1 VQCNILAWVEE
12 MNTIDQKEDVE
23 QSNTHQA
30 LILGLTLG
38 EEIIQFNKEIERLTG
53 YMRDEVL
60 HKKLGEI
67 LLPKESFE
75 LWKTLLESIRQTL
88 WVDDFVLPIK
98 TKYDKTYMI
107 SWTGFLIKDEKGSIK
122 DICLFGKPPKTEIIN
137 KQSTSILTT
146 APIQLKEEDGQIIAP
161 EPLPQP
167 KKREM
172 PMKQA
177 QKKIMFASE
186 KKTQD
191 EPINNAGEVYLEKPL
206 ETMKNIV
213 QNTSEQLN
221 SMNKSL
227 KELSRKYDTVSRR
240 LSELEKKDRRL
251 EKNHKNLG
259 KHMQLL
265 EDGYRRHTK
274 KQKNLKNTTFAEEPH
289 KNAEFTFF
297 SDPFG
302 FKRQNNEL
310 ALKKQQV
317 EVRTN
322 QLEAFEAQFM
332 NERKTFNARVEE
344 FSRWRE
350 KLELL
355 ESAIEKRRQ
364 ELIKQENVLLE
375 RAPSTTLEPICR
387 KPESVKSTVLP
398 VTSNYHE
405 LLDKIPQ
412 SAAIVQ
418 RGILKQINSSFVSL
432 LGYAMDEVVEKNFFD
447 FIALEGLADVEKYY
461 LDRLKG
467 ENVTA
472 YKTVFSTKDNNKISV
487 EISIKQT
494 IYNGEKAEIA
504 IISCLDQQETQPM
517 DDPALKK

>member
-1 VQCNILAWVEE
+1 MTA
-12 MNTIDQKEDVE
+12 IDQKENDKDLHTSQE
-23 QSNTHQA
+23 
-30 LILGLTLG
+30 LILGLTLS
-38 EEIIQFNKEIERLTG
+38 EEIIQFNIECERFTG

-67 LLPKESFE
+67 LLPQESIT
-75 LWKTLLESIRQTL
+75 LWKTILESIRQTM
-88 WVDDFVLPIK
+88 WVDDFALPIK
-98 TKYDKTYMI
+98 TKHDQTYMI
-107 SWTGFLIKDEKGSIK
+107 SWTGFLIKDENGSIK
-122 DICLFGKPPKTEIIN
+122 DICLFGKPQKKEEINI
-137 KQSTSILTT
+137 QSSDILAT
-146 APIQLKEEDGQIIAP
+146 ASIQLKEENIQIIAP
-161 EPLPQP
+161 EPMPQP

-186 KKTQD
+186 KKTGD
-191 EPINNAGEVYLEKPL
+191 EPINNAGEEYFAKPL
-206 ETMKNIV
+206 ETMKKIV
-213 QNTSEQLN
+213 QNTSEQLG
-221 SMNKSL
+221 SMNKST
-227 KELSRKYDTVSRR
+227 KELSRKYDSVTRR
-240 LSELEKKDRRL
+240 LAELEKKDRRL
-251 EKNHKNLG
+251 EKKHNNLG

-274 KQKNLKNTTFAEEPH
+274 KQKNLNNTTFAEEPH

-297 SDPFG
+297 SDPFK
-302 FKRQNNEL
+302 FKRQHREL
-310 ALKKQQV
+310 TLQKQQI

-322 QLEAFEAQFM
+322 QLNAFEAKLM

-364 ELIKQENVLLE
+364 ELMKQEGVLLE
-375 RAPSTTLEPICR
+375 RVAVTTREPISK
-387 KPESVKSTVLP
+387 KPEIVKSTVP
-398 VTSNYHE
+398 TISNYHE

-432 LGYAMDEVVEKNFFD
+432 LGYAMDEVVEKSFFD

-467 ENVTA
+467 ENVSA

-504 IISCLDQQETQPM
+504 IITCLNQQES
-517 DDPALKK
+517 

>member
-1 VQCNILAWVEE
+1 MTA
-12 MNTIDQKEDVE
+12 IDQKENDKGLHSSQE
-23 QSNTHQA
+23 
-30 LILGLTLG
+30 LILGLTLS
-38 EEIIQFNKEIERLTG
+38 EEIIQFNIECERFTG

-67 LLPKESFE
+67 LLPQESIT
-75 LWKTLLESIRQTL
+75 LWKTLLESIRQTM
-88 WVDDFVLPIK
+88 WVDDFSLPIK
-98 TKYDKTYMI
+98 TKHDQTYMI
-107 SWTGFLIKDEKGSIK
+107 SWTGFLIKDENGSIK
-122 DICLFGKPPKTEIIN
+122 DICLFGKPQKKEEINI
-137 KQSTSILTT
+137 QSSHILTT
-146 APIQLKEEDGQIIAP
+146 TSIQPKEENIQIIAP
-161 EPLPQP
+161 EPMRQP

-177 QKKIMFASE
+177 QKKIMFAIE
-186 KKTQD
+186 KKTGD
-191 EPINNAGEVYLEKPL
+191 VPINNTDEEYLAKTL
-206 ETMKNIV
+206 DTMNKIV
-213 QNTSEQLN
+213 QNASEQPN
-221 SMNKSL
+221 SINKSL
-227 KELSRKYDTVSRR
+227 KGLSRKYDTVTRR
-240 LSELEKKDRRL
+240 LGELEKKDRRL

-274 KQKNLKNTTFAEEPH
+274 KQKNLDNTTFVEEPH
-289 KNAEFTFF
+289 KKAELTFF

-302 FKRQNNEL
+302 FKRQHREL
-310 ALKKQQV
+310 TLQKQQI

-322 QLEAFEAQFM
+322 QLDAFEAKLM

-364 ELIKQENVLLE
+364 ELMKQEDVLLE
-375 RAPSTTLEPICR
+375 RAFVTTHEPVST
-387 KPESVKSTVLP
+387 KPEIVKSTVP

-405 LLDKIPQ
+405 LLDKIPH
-412 SAAIVQ
+412 SAAIIQ

-432 LGYAMDEVVEKNFFD
+432 LGYAMDEVVEKSFFD

-467 ENVTA
+467 ENVSA

-504 IISCLDQQETQPM
+504 IITCLDQQESRPM
-517 DDPALKK
+517 DEPAPKK

>member
-1 VQCNILAWVEE
+1 MTA
-12 MNTIDQKEDVE
+12 IDQKENDKGLHTSQE
-23 QSNTHQA
+23 
-30 LILGLTLG
+30 LILGLTLS
-38 EEIIQFNKEIERLTG
+38 EEIIQFNIECERFTG

-67 LLPKESFE
+67 LLPQESIT
-75 LWKTLLESIRQTL
+75 LWKTLLESIRQTM
-88 WVDDFVLPIK
+88 WVDDFALPIK
-98 TKYDKTYMI
+98 TKYDQTYMI
-107 SWTGFLIKDEKGSIK
+107 SWTGFLIKDENGSIK
-122 DICLFGKPPKTEIIN
+122 DICLFGKPQKKEEINTQSSDILATASIQPKEEY
-137 KQSTSILTT
+137 
-146 APIQLKEEDGQIIAP
+146 IQLIAP
-161 EPLPQP
+161 EPMPQP

-172 PMKQA
+172 PMKQTR
-177 QKKIMFASE
+177 KKIVFASE
-186 KKTQD
+186 KKTEG
-191 EPINNAGEVYLEKPL
+191 EPINDLQECLVKPL
-206 ETMKNIV
+206 ETMKKIV
-213 QNTSEQLN
+213 QNTSEQLG

-227 KELSRKYDTVSRR
+227 KELSRKYDTVTRR
-240 LSELEKKDRRL
+240 LRVLEKKDRRL

-265 EDGYRRHTK
+265 EKGYRRHTR
-274 KQKNLKNTTFAEEPH
+274 KQKNLNLKNISFADKPI

-302 FKRQNNEL
+302 FKRQHREL
-310 ALKKQQV
+310 DSRTQQM
-317 EVRTN
+317 EVRTS
-322 QLEAFEAQFM
+322 QLDAFEAQLM
-332 NERKTFNARVEE
+332 KERKTFNARVEE
-344 FSRWRE
+344 FCRWRE

-364 ELIKQENVLLE
+364 ELMKQEDVFLE
-375 RAPSTTLEPICR
+375 RAPATTQETISTEPEIM
-387 KPESVKSTVLP
+387 KSTEP
-398 VTSNYHE
+398 AASNYHE

-432 LGYAMDEVVEKNFFD
+432 LGYAMDEVVEKSFFD

-467 ENVTA
+467 ENVSA

-487 EISIKQT
+487 EVSIKQT

-504 IISCLDQQETQPM
+504 IITCLDQQVSRPM
-517 DDPALKK
+517 DEPAPKK

>member
-1 VQCNILAWVEE
+1 MTA
-12 MNTIDQKEDVE
+12 IDQKENDKGLHTNQE
-23 QSNTHQA
+23 
-30 LILGLTLG
+30 LILGLTLS
-38 EEIIQFNKEIERLTG
+38 EEIIQFNIECERFTG

-67 LLPKESFE
+67 LLPRESIT
-75 LWKTLLESIRQTL
+75 LWKTLLESIRQTM
-88 WVDDFVLPIK
+88 WVDDFALPIK
-98 TKYDKTYMI
+98 TKHDQTYMI
-107 SWTGFLIKDEKGSIK
+107 SWTGFLIKDENGSIK
-122 DICLFGKPPKTEIIN
+122 DICLFGKPQKKEEINTQSSDILAIASIQPKEEY
-137 KQSTSILTT
+137 
-146 APIQLKEEDGQIIAP
+146 IQLIAP
-161 EPLPQP
+161 EPMPQQ

-172 PMKQA
+172 PMKQTR
-177 QKKIMFASE
+177 KKIMFASE
-186 KKTQD
+186 KKT
-191 EPINNAGEVYLEKPL
+191 EGKPINDLQECLVKPL
-206 ETMKNIV
+206 ETMTNLV
-213 QNTSEQLN
+213 ENTSEQLG

-227 KELSRKYDTVSRR
+227 KELSRKYDTVTRR
-240 LSELEKKDRRL
+240 LGVLEKKDRRL
-251 EKNHKNLG
+251 EKNHKSLG

-265 EDGYRRHTK
+265 EKGYRRHTR
-274 KQKNLKNTTFAEEPH
+274 KQKNLNNTTFAEEPH

-302 FKRQNNEL
+302 FKRQHRKL
-310 ALKKQQV
+310 TLQKQQI
-317 EVRTN
+317 EVRTS
-322 QLEAFEAQFM
+322 QLDAFEAQLM
-332 NERKTFNARVEE
+332 KERKTFNARVEE

-364 ELIKQENVLLE
+364 ELMKEEDVLLE
-375 RAPSTTLEPICR
+375 RAPATTQEPIST
-387 KPESVKSTVLP
+387 KPEIVKSTVP
-398 VTSNYHE
+398 ATSNYHE

-432 LGYAMDEVVEKNFFD
+432 LGYAMDEIVEKSFFD

-467 ENVTA
+467 ENVFA

-487 EISIKQT
+487 EVSIKQT

-504 IISCLDQQETQPM
+504 IITCLDQQVSRPM
-517 DDPALKK
+517 DEPAPKK